1 VKLTVERLPESQMLL
16 DIVADDKEVNEA
28 KERAFRTVSRQ
39 IRVPGFRP
47 GKAPRHIIDRLYGPD
62 VYMQEAHRVV
72 VDKLYRE
79 AIEQESIIP
88 VGQPSVEITEV
99 EPLAFKVTVPVFPT
113 IKVGD
118 YTSVRVD
125 PRDASTEESEVEE
138 VLTRLQTSN
147 APWVT
152 VEDERNPKEGDQVT
166 IDLSVKEG
174 DEEFDKPIEDAK
186 FILGESNLF
195 DQLRSVIETM
205 KVGENATTEI
215 TFQAEDDNV
224 NERVRG
230 KALSYEITLKAIE
243 ERQVPELND
252 EFAKTATGIE
262 TVADLRE
269 AIRKDV
275 HQGKTSEIRNAVFSE
290 IIDKI
295 AEGATLELPAVMVD
309 DAIEEEVKATEQ
321 RLTQQG
327 LSLEAYLRMQ
337 GQSEEA
343 FREELRPGVARRL
356 RNSLLLREIAEQEG
370 IAVNDEDIDREIYDL
385 TAGSENAQQMRDLYS
400 KEGYFRRML
409 RDDLFDRKLTDR
421 VVEIATEGRGAVVN
435 GYVEPEVVEA
445 AGAETGGEGDADAQH
460 ARDEEPTEG
469 AASAA
474 PDAGADRASEEVE
487 EEQAA
492 MGIAAV
498 PAATD
503 MEPAEGATDAAPD
516 TGAERASDEAS
527 HGGVEGEE
535 LPRGAVRGTGGAEC
549 VEGYPIK
556 GNASSMIYHAPG
568 SSSYDR
574 TVPEMCFA
582 SEEDAVAAGYRPS
595 KSSVKSGGGKR

>member
-16 DIVADDKEVNEA
+16 DIVADEKEVNEA

-79 AIEQESIIP
+79 AIDQESIIP

-99 EPLAFKVTVPVFPT
+99 EPLSFKVTVPVFPT
-113 IKVGD
+113 IEVGD
-118 YTSVRVD
+118 YASVRVD
-125 PRDASTEESEVEE
+125 PRDARVEESEVEE
-138 VLTRLQTSN
+138 VITRLQTSN
-147 APWVT
+147 APWVA
-152 VEDERNPKEGDQVT
+152 VADERTPREGDQVT

-195 DQLRSVIETM
+195 DQLRTVIETM
-205 KVGENATTEI
+205 KVGDNAATEI
-215 TFQAEDDNV
+215 TFGAEDENV

-230 KALSYEITLKAIE
+230 KTLTYDVTLKSVEAREI
-243 ERQVPELND
+243 PELND

-262 TVADLRE
+262 TVAALRE
-269 AIRKDV
+269 AIRNDI
-275 HQGKTSEIRNAVFSE
+275 HQGKTSETRNAVFSE

-321 RLTQQG
+321 RLSQQG
-327 LSLEAYLRMQ
+327 LALEAYLRMQ
-337 GQSEEA
+337 GQTA
-343 FREELRPGVARRL
+343 DDFREELRPGVARRL
-356 RNSLLLREIAEQEG
+356 RNSLLLREIAEKEG
-370 IAVNDEDIDREIYDL
+370 IAVDDEDVDREISDL
-385 TAGSENAQQMRDLYS
+385 TSGNENAQQMRDLYS

-421 VVEIATEGRGAVVN
+421 VVELATEGRGAVTN
-435 GYVEPEVVEA
+435 GWVEPEVIEA
-445 AGAETGGEGDADAQH
+445 TGGESDSGAQH
-460 ARDEEPTEG
+460 EKDAEPVEG
-469 AASAA
+469 ATDSA

-487 EEQAA
+487 VAQAA

-498 PAATD
+498 PAAKD
-503 MEPAEGATDAAPD
+503 MEPAEGAADADATDD
-516 TGAERASDEAS
+516 
-527 HGGVEGEE
+527 
-535 LPRGAVRGTGGAEC
+535 LPQGAVRGTGESEC

-556 GNASSMIYHAPG
+556 GNASSMIYHVPG

-574 TVPEMCFA
+574 TIPEMCFA
-582 SEEDAVAAGYRPS
+582 TVEDADAAGYRPS
-595 KSSVKSGGGKR
+595 KSSVKSSDGKS